1 MKFNRSSNLISKVK
15 VQSLITYF
23 ERMGFTENQLTP
35 FLNCIKTRQYKA
47 NELII
52 SKGQV
57 ENYLSFV
64 DEGIVRYYVVAK
76 DKEITIDFAFK
87 RSFYCAYDS
96 FYDRSETDLYIEA
109 LTDVQLYSISH
120 KDLQNLYT
128 NCEIT
133 KKLGRLA
140 TEYLL
145 SKKVKREINLLTK
158 SPQERYEELLSEQP
172 KYILQIPLKF
182 IASYLGVVPETLSR
196 IRKRIT

>member
-1 MKFNRSSNLISKVK
+1 
-15 VQSLITYF
+15 
-23 ERMGFTENQLTP
+23 MGFSENDLTP
-35 FLNCIKTRQYKA
+35 FLDKIKTRQFKA

-52 SKGQV
+52 AKGQV

-64 DEGIVRYYVVAK
+64 DEGMVRYYVVAK

-87 RSFYCAYDS
+87 NSFYCAYDS
-96 FYDRSETDLYIEA
+96 FYNRSKTEIYIEA
-109 LTDVQLYSISH
+109 LTNCQLYSIAYQ
-120 KDLQNLYT
+120 DLQDLYQ

-158 SPQERYEELLSEQP
+158 SPQERYEELLKEQP
-172 KYILQIPLKF
+172 KFILQIPLKF

>member
-1 MKFNRSSNLISKVK
+1 ME
-15 VQSLITYF
+15 SLITYF
-23 ERMGFTENQLTP
+23 EKMGFSENQLTP
-35 FLNCIKTRQYKA
+35 FLKCIKMRQYKA

-52 SKGQV
+52 SKGQI
-57 ENYLSFV
+57 ENYLSFIDV
-64 DEGIVRYYVVAK
+64 GIVRYFVVAN
-76 DKEITIDFAFK
+76 DKEITIDFAFN
-87 RSFYCAYDS
+87 RTFYCAYDS
-96 FYDRSETDLYIEA
+96 FYDRSDTDIYIEA

-133 KKLGRLA
+133 KILGRLA
-140 TEYLL
+140 TENLL

-158 SPQERYEELLSEQP
+158 SPQERYEELLREQP

-196 IRKRIT
+196 IRKRIS

>member
-1 MKFNRSSNLISKVK
+1 
-15 VQSLITYF
+15 
-23 ERMGFTENQLTP
+23 MGFSENDLTP
-35 FLNCIKTRQYKA
+35 FLNKIKTRQFKA

-52 SKGQV
+52 AKGQV

-64 DEGIVRYYVVAK
+64 DEGMVRYYVVAK

-87 RSFYCAYDS
+87 NSFYCAYDS
-96 FYDRSETDLYIEA
+96 FYNRSKTEIYIEA
-109 LTDVQLYSISH
+109 LTNCQLYSIAYQ
-120 KDLQNLYT
+120 DLQDLYQ

-158 SPQERYEELLSEQP
+158 SPQERYEELLKEQP
-172 KYILQIPLKF
+172 KFILQIPLKF

>member
-1 MKFNRSSNLISKVK
+1 M
-15 VQSLITYF
+15 QSLITYF
-23 ERMGFTENQLTP
+23 ERMGYSEYQLTP
-35 FLNCIKTRQYKA
+35 FLNCIKKRQFKA

-64 DEGIVRYYVVAK
+64 DEGIVRYYIVAK
-76 DKEITIDFAFK
+76 DKEFTIDFGFK
-87 RSFYCAYDS
+87 SSFYSAYDS
-96 FYDRSETDLYIEA
+96 FYNRSETEIYIEA
-109 LTDVQLYSISH
+109 LTDVKLYSISYN
-120 KDLQNLYT
+120 DLQSLYKS
-128 NCEIT
+128 CEIT

-158 SPQERYEELLSEQP
+158 SPQERYEELLREQP
-172 KYILQIPLKF
+172 KYVLHIPLKY

>member
-1 MKFNRSSNLISKVK
+1 M
-15 VQSLITYF
+15 QSLITYF
-23 ERMGFTENQLTP
+23 ERMGFSESELAP
-35 FLNCIKTRQYKA
+35 FLDCIETRQFKA

-52 SKGQV
+52 YSGQV
-57 ENYLSFV
+57 ENYLSFI
-64 DEGIVRYYVVAK
+64 DEGLVRYYVVAK
-76 DKEITIDFAFK
+76 DKEITTDFAFQ

-96 FYDRSETDLYIEA
+96 FYDRSKTQIYIEA
-109 LTDVQLYSISH
+109 LTDTQLYSISY
-120 KDLQNLYT
+120 KDLQNLYL

-158 SPQERYEELLSEQP
+158 SPQERYEELLREQP

-196 IRKRIT
+196 IRKRIS